1 MSAMT
6 DPIADML
13 TRIRNGV
20 RVHAKTVDVP
30 FSKMKVGVLGALKR
44 EGYVADFQVAGDEAA
59 KKIIRVYM
67 KYSDIGEP
75 VIAEIQRAS
84 SPGRRLYK
92 SVGHM
97 EPVLRGIGVAIVST
111 SKGIL
116 SDRECRK
123 EHIGGEVLCTVW

>member
-44 EGYVADFQVAGDEAA
+44 EGYVADFKVAGDEGI

-84 SPGRRLYK
+84 SPGRRQYK
-92 SVGHM
+92 AVAHM